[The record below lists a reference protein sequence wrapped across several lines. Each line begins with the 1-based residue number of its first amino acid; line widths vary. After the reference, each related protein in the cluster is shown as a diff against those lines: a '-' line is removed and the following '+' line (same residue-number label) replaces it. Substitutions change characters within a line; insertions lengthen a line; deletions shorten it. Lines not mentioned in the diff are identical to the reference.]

1 MIFFYYLFDIIFPS
15 KCACCSSP
23 VSFSDRNLC
32 KSCAEKIEYIKDECP
47 VCSGVVENNACVICS
62 GRKFY
67 PARHFSLIDY
77 SQEVRELLHGIK
89 YNGLKRAVKI
99 LSDIAV
105 AWPEL
110 SGIHCDLITS
120 VPMNQKKRWKR
131 GFNQC
136 ELIAKTISKK
146 IKAPYENILL
156 EKTDAG
162 KQNELG
168 YRDRFL
174 NVIGRYKVQSK
185 SKFMGKTVLLV
196 DDIFTSGAT
205 VNECARILL
214 ENGAFQVFSLSIART
229 KIKRLEIF

>member
-1 MIFFYYLFDIIFPS
+1 MSFFYFLFDIIFPS
-15 KCACCSSP
+15 KCVCCASP
-23 VSFSDRNLC
+23 VSLSDRNLC
-32 KSCAEKIEYIKDECP
+32 FSCFKKIEYIKDECP
-47 VCSGVVENNACVICS
+47 VCSGVIEDNSCVICS

-67 PARHFSLIDY
+67 PVRHISLVDY
-77 SQEVRELLHGIK
+77 SNEVRELLHGIK

-99 LSDIAV
+99 LSEIAV
-105 AWPEL
+105 VWPGL
-110 SGIHCDLITS
+110 AGVNCDIITS
-120 VPMNQKKRWKR
+120 VPMNSNKIWKR

-136 ELIAKTISKK
+136 ELIAKSISKE
-146 IKAPYENILL
+146 IKAPYMNILL
-156 EKTDAG
+156 EKNDAG

-174 NVIGRYKVQSK
+174 NVIGRYKVK
-185 SKFMGKTVLLV
+185 SKKIFQDKTVLLI

-214 ENGAFQVFSLSIART
+214 KNGAFQVFSLSIART